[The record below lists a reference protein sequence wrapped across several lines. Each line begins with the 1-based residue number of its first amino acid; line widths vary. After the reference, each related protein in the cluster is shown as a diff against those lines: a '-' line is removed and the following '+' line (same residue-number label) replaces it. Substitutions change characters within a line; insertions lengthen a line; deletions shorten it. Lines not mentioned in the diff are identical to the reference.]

1 MIMLSDPRSMRWFQH
16 QASNNEGSAIIF
28 AVLGLLILTLGGIT
42 VINYSNT
49 ELKYTRRDIERKQL
63 FYYSESAGHEV
74 AYDVDK
80 NDTNKYAILDT
91 STPVI
96 VTRTIGGSKVS
107 DPDASKVENYNDLTW
122 PVNTSDVDSKDLT
135 SLRNRQYAYRVYYIG
150 LGQIPKKFG
159 ANFSAFVYD
168 ISTRVQ
174 QTNAAGVTELKSAAI
189 EQGFRK
195 IGPKSS

>member
-1 MIMLSDPRSMRWFQH
+1 MIMLSNTRSMRWFQR
-16 QASNNEGSAIIF
+16 QTSNNEGSAIIF

-80 NDTNKYAILDT
+80 TTGGNYAILDT

-96 VTRTIGGSKVS
+96 VTTTSDGSRVS
-107 DPDASKVENYNDLTW
+107 GPNASQVENYTDPAW
-122 PVNTSDVDSKDLT
+122 PTNTSNSTVLNSLT
-135 SLRNRQYAYRVYYIG
+135 DREYAYRVYYVG
-150 LGQIPKKFG
+150 LGYLPKGFDT
-159 ANFSAFVYD
+159 NFSSFVYD
-168 ISTRVQ
+168 IGTRVQ
-174 QTNAAGVTELKSAAI
+174 QTDAGGAVELKTSAI
-189 EQGFRK
+189 VQGFRK